1 MSSSRASR
9 YNRAVLVGQTISHY
23 KILEKLGEGGM
34 GVVHKAQDTRLER
47 TVALKFLAAHLLGD
61 DEAKARFLREAKA
74 AAGLDHPNVC
84 TVYEVGEADGKTFLA
99 MALIEGESLEARI
112 AKGPLPLQDALDIS
126 RQVAD
131 GLEAAHE
138 KGVTHRDIKP
148 ANVMVDSK
156 GRATIMDFGLAR
168 LAEASRLTKADQT
181 LGTMPY
187 MSPEQLQG
195 AETDHRTD
203 IWALGCVLYEMV
215 SGARPF
221 RGEYQQALA
230 YEIVNEQPEPLTGI
244 RAGVPMELE
253 FIASKCLEKDA
264 DARYSSAADL
274 ATDLRRVGRNL
285 DSDGRSAVRTAA
297 PVPPP
302 PAAAPSRPKVAIV
315 ALASAIGVA
324 LLAAAFIAGSRMAT
338 LDPPVYTRLTFKR
351 GNITG
356 ARFSPSGDEI
366 IYSAAWDGGPVE
378 LYSTRVGAVSS
389 RSLGIKDVDIL
400 AISKT
405 GEMAL
410 RERVRSQWGEYGT
423 LYTAPVAGG
432 PPRAALE
439 GVACADWTPDGEL
452 AVIRIDDDGQR
463 LEVPVGSPKYHFE
476 GIPRG
481 LRIAPDGRIAMAER
495 GNGFG
500 LSWNLLVFDGA
511 ARPIKTEVRGFGS
524 TVGMSWDPD
533 GDGVWYE
540 SGELAGDK
548 IFMLGP
554 GGESEVV
561 LGIPGQMRLL
571 DTASDGSVLIS
582 RSESRGGIRC
592 RPPGESLEREVSWL
606 DFSDVNDMTSDGRTI
621 LLTEFGEAEG
631 FDTWAVYLR
640 DTDGSPPVR
649 LASGQGLALSPDGKR
664 ALTFEF
670 SDPPQLVIRPTGA
683 GEPLRLLNPGFTGF
697 MGGDWHPDGDRVVF
711 AATKGGASRIYIQDL
726 TGGEPRALTPQD
738 VEAGFGQRI
747 VSPDGKWI
755 VGMTV
760 TRETV
765 VYPIEG
771 GDAQV
776 LTSPKSIRPFG
787 WSADS
792 SSVYVK
798 TLRWGEPVEFHE
810 IRLADGEISL
820 WKELGHPDPAGVLAY
835 WGLQISDDGESYCYN
850 YMRDLSAL
858 YLVEGLR

>member
-9 YNRAVLVGQTISHY
+9 YNRAVLVGQPISHY

-131 GLEAAHE
+131 GLEASHE

-423 LYTAPVAGG
+423 L
-432 PPRAALE
+432 
-439 GVACADWTPDGEL
+439 
-452 AVIRIDDDGQR
+452 
-463 LEVPVGSPKYHFE
+463 
-476 GIPRG
+476 
-481 LRIAPDGRIAMAER
+481 
-495 GNGFG
+495 
-500 LSWNLLVFDGA
+500 
-511 ARPIKTEVRGFGS
+511 
-524 TVGMSWDPD
+524 
-533 GDGVWYE
+533 
-540 SGELAGDK
+540 
-548 IFMLGP
+548 
-554 GGESEVV
+554 
-561 LGIPGQMRLL
+561 
-571 DTASDGSVLIS
+571 
-582 RSESRGGIRC
+582 
-592 RPPGESLEREVSWL
+592 
-606 DFSDVNDMTSDGRTI
+606 
-621 LLTEFGEAEG
+621 
-631 FDTWAVYLR
+631 
-640 DTDGSPPVR
+640 
-649 LASGQGLALSPDGKR
+649 
-664 ALTFEF
+664 
-670 SDPPQLVIRPTGA
+670 
-683 GEPLRLLNPGFTGF
+683 
-697 MGGDWHPDGDRVVF
+697 
-711 AATKGGASRIYIQDL
+711 
-726 TGGEPRALTPQD
+726 
-738 VEAGFGQRI
+738 
-747 VSPDGKWI
+747 
-755 VGMTV
+755 
-760 TRETV
+760 
-765 VYPIEG
+765 
-771 GDAQV
+771 
-776 LTSPKSIRPFG
+776 
-787 WSADS
+787 
-792 SSVYVK
+792 
-798 TLRWGEPVEFHE
+798 
-810 IRLADGEISL
+810 
-820 WKELGHPDPAGVLAY
+820 
-835 WGLQISDDGESYCYN
+835 
-850 YMRDLSAL
+850 
-858 YLVEGLR
+858 